1 MDGDQTLAHCLGM
14 RTGVASGDYCV
25 ISLRALFFSM
35 SAPCTTQSQE
45 RGGTNARTEGEM
57 LTEFEF
63 TQQRGDGSTVRLR
76 DAKADSPASVRRDA
90 PPNRKLAKPPFR
102 SL

>member
-1 MDGDQTLAHCLGM
+1 
-14 RTGVASGDYCV
+14 
-25 ISLRALFFSM
+25 M